1 MPQSFE
7 VNIVIMTILWMINA
21 LCFSIKKSIGFSM
34 DSQFVSQRIKIQAQ
48 AVYVLCMQKKIK
60 KNESKIAKQQKAH
73 NTPNTKTKS
82 CILFSRPC
90 QYVHYQLL

>member
-7 VNIVIMTILWMINA
+7 VNIVIMTILWMINW
-21 LCFSIKKSIGFSM
+21 SIKKSIGFSM

-73 NTPNTKTKS
+73 TTPNTKTKS
-82 CILFSRPC
+82 CILFSRPYR
-90 QYVHYQLL
+90 YVHCQLL